1 MIQRV
6 LAVDPGEKRIGLA
19 LSDPGQRIANPFS
32 VLKHVSR
39 STDAARIV
47 EIAAANN
54 VGLIVVGM
62 PLDSEG
68 NAGPQARKSERLA
81 DSIQSQT
88 EISVIL
94 WDESGSSQE
103 AEKAQQMLKI
113 KRKKRQEQLD
123 ALAATVILQN
133 YLDHHVK

>member
-1 MIQRV
+1 MMQRV